1 MKESES
7 KVLEAAALLYNAIP
21 GYLAATETKQQ
32 MGRLLVD
39 LIDALDDIEYTRSGT
54 PLYDIIGGNAP
65 GRRKKAILAI
75 EQEFGLTEREGH
87 ILRYLANERN
97 PTYIANALGIS
108 PSTAKA
114 HKYSIFKKLGVHT
127 SEELRLCWST
137 TRPIP
142 RLSPTQGR
150 SSLPPFLTCGWHA
163 KKARRLGKA
172 YRCGV
177 IWRGWPLWRD
187 MARLTAVVCFWQG

>member
-54 PLYDIIGGNAP
+54 PLYDIIGDNAP

-75 EQEFGLTEREGH
+75 EQEFGLTERESH

-108 PSTAKA
+108 PSTTKA

-127 SEELRLCWST
+127 SEELRAMLEHHKAH
-137 TRPIP
+137 PEAIP
-142 RLSPTQGR
+142 DAGQE
-150 SSLPPFLTCGWHA
+150 
-163 KKARRLGKA
+163 
-172 YRCGV
+172 
-177 IWRGWPLWRD
+177 
-187 MARLTAVVCFWQG
+187 

>member
-75 EQEFGLTEREGH
+75 EQEFGLTERESH

-97 PTYIANALGIS
+97 PTYIANALSIS

-127 SEELRLCWST
+127 SEELRAMLEHHEAH
-137 TRPIP
+137 PEAIP
-142 RLSPTQGR
+142 DAGQE
-150 SSLPPFLTCGWHA
+150 
-163 KKARRLGKA
+163 
-172 YRCGV
+172 
-177 IWRGWPLWRD
+177 
-187 MARLTAVVCFWQG
+187 

>member
-65 GRRKKAILAI
+65 DGARR
-75 EQEFGLTEREGH
+75 
-87 ILRYLANERN
+87 
-97 PTYIANALGIS
+97 PSS
-108 PSTAKA
+108 PS
-114 HKYSIFKKLGVHT
+114 S
-127 SEELRLCWST
+127 
-137 TRPIP
+137 
-142 RLSPTQGR
+142 R
-150 SSLPPFLTCGWHA
+150 SSA
-163 KKARRLGKA
+163 
-172 YRCGV
+172 
-177 IWRGWPLWRD
+177 
-187 MARLTAVVCFWQG
+187 